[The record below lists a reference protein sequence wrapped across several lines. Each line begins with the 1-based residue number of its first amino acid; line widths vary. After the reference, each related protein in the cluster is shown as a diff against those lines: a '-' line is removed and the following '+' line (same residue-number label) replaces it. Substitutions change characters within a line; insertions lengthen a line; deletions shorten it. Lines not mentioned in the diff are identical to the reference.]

1 MNIFDNYL
9 HASEMDIRTVRIPEG
24 RVMRLSET
32 YSTLYDTTSKR
43 EFNRISCLDTAISSS
58 TGGQCRVSI
67 ATIEEPRYIVEKE
80 MKTAFYFWIR
90 DAEKLLLDR
99 KCKS

>member
-9 HASEMDIRTVRIPEG
+9 HASEMDVMGVRIPEG
-24 RVMRLSET
+24 KVMRRSET
-32 YSTLYDTTSKR
+32 HTPLRDTMSKS
-43 EFNRISCLDTAISSS
+43 EFNRISCLETAISSS

-67 ATIEEPRYIVEKE
+67 ATIEEPRYIVEEE

-90 DAEKLLLDR
+90 DSEKLLLDR
-99 KCKS
+99 KCKA